1 MEIKRYKVVCSQPR
15 LSDEIYIDIAPD
27 GGIIHDQIFFS
38 RIQLNKQLN
47 NQPLSRLFGS
57 IYLQDSNGD
66 ISVEFPKPQARKD
79 SPIYQ
84 GVMRQ
89 YSFLEPQIA
98 ETYRK
103 MKQAGMEST
112 LFVYGVN
119 EMFEMSAEKNAEAEA
134 FERRRR
140 EKMRKIEEQ
149 TAKTESYKQKHN
161 TQLSPQGP
169 QTPQEEQRLKRAR
182 QFAAI
187 RERRIAGEQKR
198 AADVIPAWLKFQKV
212 YSGD

>member
-1 MEIKRYKVVCSQPR
+1 
-15 LSDEIYIDIAPD
+15 
-27 GGIIHDQIFFS
+27 
-38 RIQLNKQLN
+38 
-47 NQPLSRLFGS
+47 
-57 IYLQDSNGD
+57 
-66 ISVEFPKPQARKD
+66 
-79 SPIYQ
+79 
-84 GVMRQ
+84 
-89 YSFLEPQIA
+89 
-98 ETYRK
+98 
-103 MKQAGMEST
+103 MEST